1 MKRLLPLLVLC
12 GLLAAQTSLEYK
24 EKYKDPVHA
33 KIKALRENAET
44 EENDPGEK
52 PEYTLFASLA
62 GMEYPVSQDIFTTCF
77 HFPPKHQGLTSTCWA
92 HAGISFIES
101 EVQKKQNTEI
111 KLSVMYVV
119 YHEYL
124 EKALAFIE
132 SKGKQELRLGSQI
145 SSVFDIAD
153 TWGLVPEADYTGNP
167 TPEGFDTKAMTDA
180 LRACLDE
187 MSGQNNW
194 DKDLAVPAIRA
205 ILDKHLGKVPETV
218 SYGGKTYT
226 PKNFYKKVLK
236 FRPMQ
241 YTAIQSTLS
250 HPFFEYRELPFPDNW
265 RHDDMYLNLPVDA
278 FYHAI
283 RRAVKDGC
291 TVPIG
296 GDTSE
301 PGYNRYAGIAF
312 IPVADV
318 PADDIDDD
326 VREYRI
332 YGGSTG
338 DDHAVHIVGYAEFNG
353 EDWFLIK
360 DSSRSAYTSDH
371 PGYYFYRGDYIR
383 LKMLTAVLPNEYVGY

>member
-1 MKRLLPLLVLC
+1 MKKMLLMLALC
-12 GLLAAQTSLEYK
+12 GCLAAQTSLEYR

-33 KIKALRENAET
+33 RIKALRSSTASEK
-44 EENDPGEK
+44 EENES
-52 PEYTLFASLA
+52 EERTLLAALA
-62 GMEYPVSQDIFTTCF
+62 GMNYPESVDIFNSQF
-77 HFPPKHQGLTSTCWA
+77 HFSPRHQGLTSSCWA
-92 HAGISFIES
+92 HSGISFIES
-101 EVQKKQNTEI
+101 EVQKKQALEI

-124 EKALAFIE
+124 EKAVAFIE
-132 SKGKQELRLGSQI
+132 SRGKQKLRLGSQI
-145 SSVFDIAD
+145 SGVFDIAD
-153 TWGLVPEADYTGNP
+153 TWGLVPEADYSGNP
-167 TPEGFDTKAMTDA
+167 TPEGFDTGPMTDE
-180 LRACLDE
+180 LRAYLDRLSE
-187 MSGQNNW
+187 QDLW
-194 DKDLAVPAIRA
+194 DEDIAVPAVRA
-205 ILDKHLGKVPETV
+205 ILDKHMGAVPETI
-218 SYGGKTYT
+218 SYAGKTYT

-250 HPFFEYRELPFPDNW
+250 HPYFEYRELTFPDNW

-278 FYHAI
+278 FYDAV
-283 RRAVKDGC
+283 RRAVKDGF

-312 IPVADV
+312 IPVADI
-318 PADDIDDD
+318 PADLIDDD
-326 VREYRI
+326 AREYRI
-332 YGGSTG
+332 YSGSTG

-360 DSSRSAYTSDH
+360 DSSRSAYTSGH

-383 LKMLTAVLPNEYVGY
+383 LKMLMAVVPNDYVE